1 MATTRDETILRRL
14 AVFMEES
21 GPESLPAA
29 VVSSA
34 RQRVLDALGICLAAD
49 ALGLG
54 DGAWE
59 IVSEWGGRAESSV
72 VARAQRFPAPQA
84 ALVNGTLAHS
94 LDFDDTHLPSVLHPS
109 ASVVPAVLAQAQAS
123 GASGAQALAAV
134 AAGLEICVRL
144 GMGGYLPDAGNIFFE
159 KGWHATSICGAI
171 ASAAAGARLLGLGP
185 DGIGH
190 AMGIA
195 SSMAGGL
202 IESNRA
208 GGTVKRLHCG
218 WAAHAGL
225 TAARLA
231 GHGYTGPPTVFEGR
245 FGFYNAYC
253 DGRYDEQAI
262 LGGLGDRWEVPG
274 IFFKPYPAN
283 HYTHAG
289 IDAALAIRAR
299 HGVDPDRIA
308 RIRLGGAASALR
320 TIGEPRE
327 EKLRPQSGY
336 HAQFS
341 GPFTVA
347 AALLGGG
354 GLGLSFED
362 FTDERARDPRVLA
375 LAAKVETYADPECD
389 RIFPMQ
395 FPAALSVEMDDGAVF
410 EQRVLVNRGGP
421 GNPLTDEELGLK
433 FRINAERALPA
444 RRAEA
449 LAAACEELGD
459 AASVDRLLD
468 LTRREGST

>member
-1 MATTRDETILRRL
+1 MAKQGDETILRTL
-14 AVFMEES
+14 SEFMV
-21 GPESLPAA
+21 GTAPETLPADVA
-29 VVSSA
+29 SSA

-59 IVSEWGGRAESSV
+59 IVREWGGRGESSV
-72 VARAQRFPAPQA
+72 VAREGRFPAPQA

-109 ASVVPAVLAQAQAS
+109 ASVVPAVLAQAEAS

-134 AAGLEICVRL
+134 ASGLEVCVRL
-144 GMGGYLPDAGNIFFE
+144 GMGGYLEEEGNIFFE

-171 ASAAAGARLLGLGP
+171 ASAAAGARLLGL
-185 DGIGH
+185 DAAGIGH

-218 WAAHAGL
+218 WAAHSGL

-231 GHGYTGPPTVFEGR
+231 QHGYTGPPTVFEGR

-253 DGRYDEQAI
+253 DGRYDKEAI
-262 LGGLGDRWEVPG
+262 LGGLGERWEVPG

-289 IDAALAIRAR
+289 IDAALNIRAR
-299 HGVDPDRIA
+299 HGVDADRIA
-308 RIRLGGAASALR
+308 RIRLGGATSALR

-327 EKLRPQSGY
+327 EKLHPQSGY

-362 FTDERARDPRVLA
+362 FTDERAADPRVLA

-395 FPAALSVEMDDGAVF
+395 FPAVLSVEMDDGTVF
-410 EQRVLVNRGGP
+410 EERVLVNRGGP
-421 GNPLTDEELGLK
+421 GNPLTDGELRTK
-433 FRINAERALPA
+433 FRINAERALSA
-444 RRAEA
+444 GRVQE
-449 LAAACEELGD
+449 LAAACD
-459 AASVDRLLD
+459 ALADAPGVAGLLD
-468 LTRREGST
+468 LTRS

>member
-1 MATTRDETILRRL
+1 MAEQGAEGGETILHTLSRFV
-14 AVFMEES
+14 AETA
-21 GPESLPAA
+21 PETLPAA
-29 VVSSA
+29 VAASV
-34 RQRVLDALGICLAAD
+34 RQRVLDALGICVAAN
-49 ALGLG
+49 AEGLG

-59 IVSEWGGRAESSV
+59 LVELWGGREESSV
-72 VARAQRFPAPQA
+72 VGRAGRFPAPQA

-109 ASVVPAVLAQAQAS
+109 ASLVPAVLAQAEES
-123 GASGAQALAAV
+123 GADGAHAIAAA
-134 AAGLEICVRL
+134 AAGLEVCVRL

-171 ASAAAGARLLGLGP
+171 ASAAAGARLLGL
-185 DGIGH
+185 DASGIGH

-231 GHGYTGPPTVFEGR
+231 ERGYTGPPTVFEGR
-245 FGFYNAYC
+245 FGFYNAFC

-262 LGGLGDRWEVPG
+262 LGGLGEHWEVPG

-289 IDAALAIRAR
+289 IDAALAMRAK

-308 RIRLGGAASALR
+308 RIRLGGATSALR

-354 GLGLSFED
+354 GLGVSFED

-375 LAAKVETYADPECD
+375 LAARVETYADPECD

-395 FPAALSVEMDDGAVF
+395 FPAVLTVAMDDGATF
-410 EQRVLVNRGGP
+410 EERVLVNRGGP
-421 GNPLTDEELGLK
+421 GNPLTGEELRLK
-433 FRINAERALPA
+433 FRINAERALSPD
-444 RRAEA
+444 RASA
-449 LAAACEELGD
+449 LAD
-459 AASVDRLLD
+459 AVDALAGAPSVGGLLE
-468 LTRREGST
+468 LTRAG